1 MENMTMQKRV
11 VVTGL
16 GAVTPVGNT
25 VDELWAGLCAGRS
38 GLGPVTL
45 FDASRLNSQ
54 VAAEVKGFE
63 PIDYMPPKTAK
74 RMARFSHFAVAGA
87 SQAWAD
93 AKLADACD
101 LDRTGVIIGN
111 GIGGNE
117 VDCAAHVRLVTAGP
131 RRIPAMTIP
140 KMIVNEAAGNIS
152 MMLGIRGRIHTVVTA
167 CASGTDATGVALD
180 AIRSGRL
187 DVVVTGGCE
196 SAVTEYAMGGFCALK
211 ALSTHYN
218 DCPEKASRP
227 FDKDR
232 DGFVMGEGAGILILE
247 SYGHAKA
254 RGAAIYAEVAGY
266 GATGDAYHLT
276 APQADGSGAARAIGL
291 ALADAGMQPG
301 DVDYVNAHG
310 TSTAINDPTEC
321 KAIRLAFGAEADRLM
336 VSSTK
341 SMTGHCIG
349 GAGGIEAIVC
359 VKSITDSFVPPTLN
373 LETPGE
379 DCDLDCIPQVG
390 RETPVRAAISTS
402 LGFGGHNA
410 VLLVKKF
417 VE

>member
-1 MENMTMQKRV
+1 MTMKTRV

-16 GAVTPVGNT
+16 GAVTPVGNS
-25 VDELWAGLCAGRS
+25 VDELWDSLRNGRS
-38 GLGPVTL
+38 GVGPVTQ
-45 FDASRLNSQ
+45 FDASNLDSR
-54 VAAEVKGFE
+54 VAAEVKGFD
-63 PIDYMPPKTAK
+63 PQDYMPPKTAK

-87 SQAWAD
+87 VQAWAD
-93 AKLADACD
+93 ARLEGASD

-117 VDCAAHVRLVTAGP
+117 IDCEAHVRLVERGP

-167 CASGTDATGVALD
+167 CASGTDAIGVALD
-180 AIRSGRL
+180 AIRAGRL
-187 DVVVTGGCE
+187 DVAVTGGCE
-196 SAVTEYAMGGFCALK
+196 SAITEYAMGGFCALK
-211 ALSTHYN
+211 ALSTGYN
-218 DCPEKASRP
+218 DCPQKASRP

-232 DGFVMGEGAGILILE
+232 DGFVMGEGGGILVLE
-247 SYGHAKA
+247 SYEHAMA
-254 RGAAIYAEVAGY
+254 RGARIYAEVAGY

-276 APQADGSGAARAIGL
+276 APQPDGEGAARAIKL
-291 ALADAGMQPG
+291 ALADADLTPA

-310 TSTAINDPTEC
+310 TSTAINDPTES
-321 KAIRLAFGAEADRLM
+321 KAIRFAFGAEADRLM

-359 VKSITDSFVPPTLN
+359 VKGLAEGFVPPTLN

-379 DCDLDCIPQVG
+379 DCDLDYVPNVG
-390 RETPVRAAISTS
+390 RDVAVRASLSTS
-402 LGFGGHNA
+402 LGFGGHNG
-410 VLLVKKF
+410 VLLFKRI
-417 VE
+417 